1 MHKSD
6 AVPSE
11 LVSKLKTLKQIRRGV
26 GKEVLSSKKLKQL
39 GASLRRQLS
48 IQLKIDYRIAGV
60 SKGRPPYSHCQAKR
74 RFEVFL

>member
-1 MHKSD
+1 M
-6 AVPSE
+6 PSE

-48 IQLKIDYRIAGV
+48 IQLKIDYRITGV
-60 SKGRPPYSHCQAKR
+60 SKRRPPYLHCQAKR